1 MNFFEHQDRSRK
13 QTRWLLLIFAVAVL
27 AVIAVVDLVL
37 LVSLGL
43 LDAQEGAPL
52 FSRQSLLANMPVL
65 LGGAIA
71 TGALIGLSS
80 LYKTLTLRGGG
91 GQVARGLGGTLV
103 DPDSR
108 DPLRRRLVNV
118 VEEIALASGV
128 PVPEIYVLEQE
139 AGINAFAAGYSPADA
154 AVAVTRGTLEQLD
167 RSELQG
173 VIAHEFS
180 HILNGDMRLNI
191 RLVGVLFGIL
201 VLALIGRRIFFHSNY
216 LGRSRN
222 SGGFAVLAMA
232 LALVAVG
239 YVGLFFGR
247 VIKSAVSR
255 QREYLA
261 DASAVQFTRDPGSI
275 SGALKKIAVNGQ
287 HSYLMADTEEVG
299 HMLFGPGRAMNLLA
313 THPPLFQ
320 RIQRV
325 EPGFREEELKDLAR
339 RMARDAERR
348 QARAARDA
356 ERRARE
362 AARPPGPFD
371 ARTLIEQIGNPD
383 LERIL
388 LAAAMASSLPGPATV
403 MARAV
408 ESAPV
413 ALLYSLLLED
423 DEGRRLQ
430 LKVIA
435 DRLGLPVAEAVEQL
449 VASDGVLETVQRLP
463 LLEIALPAL
472 HRQPRQTLERML
484 GTMDAMTRV
493 DGRIDVFEY
502 LLVRLVR
509 QYLWESANPHRVRVA
524 GRQPLGRRKDAVR
537 TVLAIVAWHGAPDQ
551 PDVALAAYQA
561 AVAEA
566 LGEQPETLP
575 DTTDWIGQLDGAL
588 DALDELTAPAKEQ
601 MIRALTLAV
610 RHDGEFRAAELEL
623 VRAVCS
629 AMHVPIPALADRRSP
644 GQAGA

>member
-1 MNFFEHQDRSRK
+1 VNFFEHQDRSRR
-13 QTRWLLLIFAVAVL
+13 QTRWLILVFAVAVL
-27 AVIAVVDLVL
+27 AVIVVVDIVL
-37 LVSLGL
+37 MLSLGL
-43 LDAQEGAPL
+43 IGTEEGVPL
-52 FSRQSLLANMPVL
+52 FSRENLSANLDVL
-65 LGGAIA
+65 LGGALA
-71 TGALIGLSS
+71 TGALIGIAS
-80 LYKTLTLRGGG
+80 LYKSLALRGGG
-91 GQVARGLGGTLV
+91 GQVARSLGGTLV

-139 AGINAFAAGYSPADA
+139 AGINAFAAGYSPSDA

-167 RSELQG
+167 RNELQG

-191 RLVGVLFGIL
+191 RLIGVLFGIL
-201 VLALIGRRIFFHSNY
+201 VLALIGRRILYHSHY

-222 SGGFAVLAMA
+222 NEGFVVLGAA

-261 DASAVQFTRDPGSI
+261 DASAVQFTRDPDSI
-275 SGALKKIAVNGQ
+275 SGALKKIAVNSQ
-287 HSYLMADTEEVG
+287 HSYLMTDTEEVG
-299 HMLFGPGRAMNLLA
+299 HMLFGPGRSMSLLA

-320 RIQRV
+320 RIQRI
-325 EPGFREEELKDLAR
+325 EPGFREEELQDLAR
-339 RMARDAERR
+339 RMTRDAERR
-348 QARAARDA
+348 RARAAHEA
-356 ERRARE
+356 ERVVRRADR
-362 AARPPGPFD
+362 RPGPFD
-371 ARTLIEQIGNPD
+371 VQTLIDQIGNPD
-383 LERIL
+383 MERIL
-388 LAAAMASSLPGPATV
+388 LAAALASSLPGPATLL
-403 MARAV
+403 ARAV

-413 ALLYSLLLED
+413 ALLYSLLLAD
-423 DEGRRLQ
+423 DDGRRLQ

-435 DRLGLPVAEAVEQL
+435 DRLGMPVAEAVEQL
-449 VASDGVLETVQRLP
+449 VASDGVLETAQRLP

-472 HRQPRQTLERML
+472 HRQPRQTLEKLL

-493 DGRIDVFEY
+493 DGKIDVFEY

-524 GRQPLGRRKDAVR
+524 GRKSLGQRKGAVR

-551 PDVALAAYQA
+551 PEAALEAYREA
-561 AVAEA
+561 LGEA
-566 LGEQPETLP
+566 LGEQPGALP
-575 DTTDWIGQLDGAL
+575 DTSDWIGQLDSAL
-588 DALDELTAPAKEQ
+588 DDLDELTAPAKEQ
-601 MIRALTLAV
+601 LIRALTLAV
-610 RHDGEFRAAELEL
+610 RHDGEFKEAELEL

-629 AMHVPIPALADRRSP
+629 AMHVPIPALAGR
-644 GQAGA
+644 

>member
-1 MNFFEHQDRSRK
+1 VNFFEHQDRSRR
-13 QTRWLLLIFAVAVL
+13 QTRWLILVFAVAVL
-27 AVIAVVDLVL
+27 AVIAVVDVVL
-37 LVSLGL
+37 LLSLGL
-43 LDAQEGAPL
+43 LSAEEGVPL
-52 FSRQSLLANMPVL
+52 FSRESLGANLDVL
-65 LGGAIA
+65 LGGALA
-71 TGALIGLSS
+71 TGALIGFAS
-80 LYKTLTLRGGG
+80 LYKSLALRGGG

-167 RSELQG
+167 RNELQG

-191 RLVGVLFGIL
+191 RLIGVLFGIL
-201 VLALIGRRIFFHSNY
+201 VLALIGRRILYHSHY

-222 SGGFAVLAMA
+222 SEGIAVIGAA

-261 DASAVQFTRDPGSI
+261 DASAVQFTRNPDSI
-275 SGALKKIAVNGQ
+275 SGALKKIAVSAQ
-287 HSYLMADTEEVG
+287 HSYLMTDTEEVG
-299 HMLFGPGRAMNLLA
+299 HMLFGPGRSMHLLA

-320 RIQRV
+320 RIQRI

-339 RMARDAERR
+339 RMARDSERR
-348 QARAARDA
+348 RARAARDVERTARQA
-356 ERRARE
+356 ERS
-362 AARPPGPFD
+362 PGPFD
-371 ARTLIEQIGNPD
+371 AQTLIEQIGNPD
-383 LERIL
+383 MERIL
-388 LAAAMASSLPGPATV
+388 LAAALASSLPGPATL

-423 DEGRRLQ
+423 DDGRRLQ

-435 DRLGLPVAEAVEQL
+435 DRLGLPVAEAVESL
-449 VASDGVLETVQRLP
+449 VASDGVLETSQRLP

-472 HRQPRQTLERML
+472 HRQPRQTLERLL

-493 DGRIDVFEY
+493 DGKIDVFEY

-524 GRQPLGRRKDAVR
+524 GRKSLSQRKDAVR
-537 TVLAIVAWHGAPDQ
+537 TVLAIVAWHGAPDR
-551 PDVALAAYQA
+551 PAVALDAYGAALEA
-561 AVAEA
+561 A
-566 LGEQPETLP
+566 LGERPDGLP
-575 DTTDWIGQLDGAL
+575 DTSDWIGQLDGAL
-588 DALDELTAPAKEQ
+588 DQLDELTAPAKEQ
-601 MIRALTLAV
+601 LVRALTLAV
-610 RHDGEFRAAELEL
+610 RHDGEFREAELEL

-629 AMHVPIPALADRRSP
+629 AMHVPIPALARS
-644 GQAGA
+644 

>member
-1 MNFFEHQDRSRK
+1 MNFFEHQDRSRR
-13 QTRWLLLIFAVAVL
+13 QTRWLILVFAVAVL
-27 AVIAVVDLVL
+27 AVIAVVDVVL
-37 LVSLGL
+37 LLSLGL
-43 LDAQEGAPL
+43 LSAEEGVPL
-52 FSRQSLLANMPVL
+52 FSRDSLSANLNVL
-65 LGGAIA
+65 LGGAVA
-71 TGALIGLSS
+71 TGALIGFAS
-80 LYKTLTLRGGG
+80 LYKSLALRGGG
-91 GQVARGLGGTLV
+91 GQVARSLGGTLV

-139 AGINAFAAGYSPADA
+139 AGINAFAAGYSPSDA

-167 RSELQG
+167 RNELQG

-191 RLVGVLFGIL
+191 RLIGVLFGIL
-201 VLALIGRRIFFHSNY
+201 VLALIGRRILYHSHY

-222 SGGFAVLAMA
+222 SEGVAILGAA

-261 DASAVQFTRDPGSI
+261 DASAVQFTRDPESI
-275 SGALKKIAVNGQ
+275 SGALKKIAVNSQ
-287 HSYLMADTEEVG
+287 HSYLMTDTEEVG
-299 HMLFGPGRAMNLLA
+299 HMLFGPGRSMNLLA

-320 RIQRV
+320 RIQRI
-325 EPGFREEELKDLAR
+325 EPGFREEELQDLAR

-348 QARAARDA
+348 RARAAREA
-356 ERRARE
+356 ERVARRAE
-362 AARPPGPFD
+362 RPPGPFD
-371 ARTLIEQIGNPD
+371 AQTLIDQIGNPD
-383 LERIL
+383 MERIL
-388 LAAAMASSLPGPATV
+388 LAAALASSLPGPATLL
-403 MARAV
+403 ARAV

-413 ALLYSLLLED
+413 ALLYSLLQVD
-423 DEGRRLQ
+423 DDGRRLQ

-449 VASDGVLETVQRLP
+449 VASDGVLDTAQRLP

-472 HRQPRQTLERML
+472 HRQPRKTLEKLL

-493 DGRIDVFEY
+493 DGKIDVFEY

-524 GRQPLGRRKDAVR
+524 GRKSLRQRKDAVR
-537 TVLAIVAWHGAPDQ
+537 TVLAVVAWHGAPDR
-551 PDVALAAYQA
+551 PESALEAYRSA
-561 AVAEA
+561 LGEA
-566 LGEQPETLP
+566 LGEHPDALP
-575 DTTDWIGQLDGAL
+575 DTSDWIGQLDDAL
-588 DALDELTAPAKEQ
+588 DDLDELTAPAKEQ

-610 RHDGEFRAAELEL
+610 RHDGEFKEAELEL

-629 AMHVPIPALADRRSP
+629 AMHVPIPALAGANPAP
-644 GQAGA
+644 G

>member
-1 MNFFEHQDRSRK
+1 MNFFEHQDRSRR
-13 QTRWLLLIFAVAVL
+13 QTRWLILLFAVAVL
-27 AVIAVVDLVL
+27 AVIAVVDIVL
-37 LVSLGL
+37 LLSLGL
-43 LDAQEGAPL
+43 LGSEEGVPL
-52 FSRQSLLANMPVL
+52 FSRQGLAANLDVL
-65 LGGAIA
+65 LGGALA
-71 TGALIGLSS
+71 TGALIGLAS
-80 LYKTLTLRGGG
+80 LSKSLALRGGG

-128 PVPEIYVLEQE
+128 PVPEIYILEQE
-139 AGINAFAAGYSPADA
+139 AGINAFAAGYSPSDA

-167 RSELQG
+167 RNELQG

-191 RLVGVLFGIL
+191 RLIGVLFGIL
-201 VLALIGRRIFFHSNY
+201 VLALIGRRILYHSHY

-222 SGGFAVLAMA
+222 NEGFVVLAAA
-232 LALVAVG
+232 LALVTVG

-275 SGALKKIAVNGQ
+275 SGALKKIAVNSQ
-287 HSYLMADTEEVG
+287 HSYLTRDTEEVG
-299 HMLFGPGRAMNLLA
+299 HMLFGPGRSMNLLA

-320 RIQRV
+320 RIQRI
-325 EPGFREEELKDLAR
+325 EPGFREEELQDLAR

-348 QARAARDA
+348 RARAAREV
-356 ERRARE
+356 ERVVRRSE
-362 AARPPGPFD
+362 RPPGPFD
-371 ARTLIEQIGNPD
+371 VQTLIDRIGNPD
-383 LERIL
+383 MERIL
-388 LAAAMASSLPGPATV
+388 MAAALASSLPGPATLL
-403 MARAV
+403 ARAV

-413 ALLYSLLLED
+413 ALLYSLLLAD
-423 DEGRRLQ
+423 DAGRRLQ

-449 VASDGVLETVQRLP
+449 VASDGVLETAQRLP

-472 HRQPRQTLERML
+472 HRQPRQTLEKLL

-493 DGRIDVFEY
+493 DGKIDVFEY

-509 QYLWESANPHRVRVA
+509 QYLWESANPHRVRVS
-524 GRQPLGRRKDAVR
+524 GRKSLGQRKDEVR

-551 PDVALAAYQA
+551 PEAALDAYRAALG
-561 AVAEA
+561 EA
-566 LGEQPETLP
+566 LGEHPDAVP
-575 DTTDWIGQLDGAL
+575 DTGDWIGQLDNAL
-588 DALDELTAPAKEQ
+588 DGLDELTASAKEQ
-601 MIRALTLAV
+601 LIRALTLAV
-610 RHDGEFRAAELEL
+610 RHDGEFKEAELEL

-629 AMHVPIPALADRRSP
+629 AMHVPIPVLAGSGPARDGR
-644 GQAGA
+644 